1 MVYHE
6 TVALREMI
14 KLFLIQTNL
23 CWPNTNGLRLVYGK
37 IQVTQVLEACIKLS
51 CSSVLIMR

>member
-1 MVYHE
+1 MVDHE
-6 TVALREMI
+6 TVAL
-14 KLFLIQTNL
+14 LFLIKHTSL
-23 CWPNTNGLRLVYGK
+23 CWPNKNGLRLVYGK